1 MASLSN
7 GDILQTVYASDGNVP
22 PTAKRQRLTT
32 EQERQIEVWCTILP
46 I

>member
-1 MASLSN
+1 MVSLSN
-7 GDILQTVYASDGNVP
+7 GDILQTVYASDADVP
-22 PTAKRQRLTT
+22 PIARRQRLTT